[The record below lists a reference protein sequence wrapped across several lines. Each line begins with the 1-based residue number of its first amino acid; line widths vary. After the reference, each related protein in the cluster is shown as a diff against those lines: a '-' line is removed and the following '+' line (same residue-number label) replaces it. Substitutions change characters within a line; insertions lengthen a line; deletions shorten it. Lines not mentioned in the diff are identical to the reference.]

1 MKMGV
6 GKETLRS
13 FALTLRPSAFKNAMI
28 LGKAALR
35 LVWIPVANHRNFMSV
50 Y

>member
-1 MKMGV
+1 MKMDV

-13 FALTLRPSAFKNAMI
+13 FALTLRPCGFKNGMI
-28 LGKAALR
+28 VGKAALR